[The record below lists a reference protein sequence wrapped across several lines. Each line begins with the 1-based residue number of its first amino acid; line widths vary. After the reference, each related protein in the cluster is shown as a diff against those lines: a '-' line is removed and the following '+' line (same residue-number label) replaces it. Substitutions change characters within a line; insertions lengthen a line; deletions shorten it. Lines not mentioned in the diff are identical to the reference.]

1 MFGPRRMMRRAMRMA
16 GGGQQRVREA
26 QALMAQGRFE
36 DAARLFSQLSGEAAQ
51 RGMIRPAGY
60 LAMQAARAY
69 AQAGKG
75 DEALAQAKRALDIML
90 NAGNPMQAAR
100 AMPRAITFLRG
111 HGFAAQANALED
123 EAWALATLQQLRAIV
138 VTSDWAMSNADA
150 ASLIE
155 IVRGRVPTL
164 TFVKGETLGEYGQQI
179 VFDKVYWPALHEF
192 CTVPF
197 DLKEFT
203 TRLNRALKA
212 AKQSRNYLPKNGSS
226 ITKSP

>member
-36 DAARLFSQLSGEAAQ
+36 DAAKLFSQVSDEAAQ

-75 DEALAQAKRALDIML
+75 DEALHQAKRALDIML
-90 NAGNPMQAAR
+90 NAGNPIQATRAMPR

-111 HGFAAQANALED
+111 HGFAAQANVLEQ
-123 EAWALATLQQLRAIV
+123 EATKRLAQVGLTLQAMPMGMGRSLPATCPQCAGPLR
-138 VTSDWAMSNADA
+138 SDDA
-150 ASLIE
+150 ECPWCGS
-155 IVRGRVPTL
+155 T
-164 TFVKGETLGEYGQQI
+164 VKA
-179 VFDKVYWPALHEF
+179 V
-192 CTVPF
+192 
-197 DLKEFT
+197 
-203 TRLNRALKA
+203 
-212 AKQSRNYLPKNGSS
+212 
-226 ITKSP
+226 

>member
-36 DAARLFSQLSGEAAQ
+36 DAAKLFSQVSDEAAQ

-75 DEALAQAKRALDIML
+75 DEALNQAKRALDIML
-90 NAGNPMQAAR
+90 NAGNPIQATR

-111 HGFAAQANALED
+111 HGFAAQANVLEQK
-123 EAWALATLQQLRAIV
+123 ATKRLAKVGLTLQAMPMGMGRSLPATCPQCAGPLRSDDAEWIDA
-138 VTSDWAMSNADA
+138 TSAECPWCGS
-150 ASLIE
+150 
-155 IVRGRVPTL
+155 T
-164 TFVKGETLGEYGQQI
+164 VKA
-179 VFDKVYWPALHEF
+179 V
-192 CTVPF
+192 
-197 DLKEFT
+197 
-203 TRLNRALKA
+203 
-212 AKQSRNYLPKNGSS
+212 
-226 ITKSP
+226 